1 MGLRDLTD
9 IVDMLLGDDYPEQ
22 RDYEPRLPDVLGA
35 VEKTAS
41 KVAGSVA
48 ESLGAI
54 VPREMPSFIKYAGK
68 MVKPVTSWLD
78 RMDVYCV
85 KNVNPRI
92 GKFFKQLEK
101 KCKPYL
107 KEIAS
112 WYIPI

>member
-1 MGLRDLTD
+1 
-9 IVDMLLGDDYPEQ
+9 MLFGDDYPEQ
-22 RDYEPRLPDVLGA
+22 IGYEPKLPDVFGN

-41 KVAGSVA
+41 KVADSVA
-48 ESLGAI
+48 DSLGTI
-54 VPREMPSFIKYAGK
+54 VPSEMPSFIKYTGK

-107 KEIAS
+107 REIAN